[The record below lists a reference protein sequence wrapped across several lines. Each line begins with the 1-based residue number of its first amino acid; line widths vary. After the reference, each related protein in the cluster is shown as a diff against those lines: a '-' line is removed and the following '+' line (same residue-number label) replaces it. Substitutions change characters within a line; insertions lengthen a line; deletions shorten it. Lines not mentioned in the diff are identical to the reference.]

1 MQCHALDRLL
11 MPSSVAVIGA
21 SDSAGKVGFTVLR
34 NLIQGGFTGSVHPVN
49 TKHALVQGL
58 PAYGCVADIAAAPD
72 LAIICT
78 PAPTVPALVRE
89 CGEKGVAGV
98 LILTAGFRELGA
110 AGEQLEQQIRQEL
123 SRFPG
128 MRIVGPNCVGMI
140 CPWANLNASF
150 AIGMPKPGS
159 VAFLSQSGA
168 LCTAVLD
175 WAISEDIGFSHFVSL
190 GNQLDVGFADLL
202 DYLAE
207 DPRTTAAILYVESIT
222 DARHFLSAAS
232 AFASRKPIVAYKA
245 GRFAESAKAASSHT
259 GAMAGVDAVYQ
270 AAFNRAGIVRVFD
283 MEAMFECAELLTQH
297 PQSVGPRLAI
307 VTNAGGP
314 GVMATD
320 ALLAER
326 GQLASLSD
334 TTRRALNELLPASW
348 SRGNPVDVLG
358 DADEHRFAKA
368 VEVVLRDEN
377 VDTLLAL
384 LTPQAM
390 THPTQTAS
398 LLTQVVCP
406 PGKTIIA
413 SWMGGEQMRE
423 GKHLLRAAR
432 IPIFGTPEQ
441 AIGGLMHLVKY
452 TQAREIL
459 GEVLP
464 KQPTVAEPILSR
476 RMHWIADHHLAQQS
490 ILSQFDSKSLL
501 SEYEIP
507 VTPISVADSAERAA
521 AAAAEMGFP
530 VVLKIHSPQITHKT
544 EVAGVALNVPSAEDV
559 KRTYADLVTTAARL
573 RPDAQ
578 ILGVTVEPMISAVGS
593 VEVILGAKRDPVF
606 GSVIMVGY
614 GGIAAELFQD
624 RALEL
629 PPVSRNSALR
639 MLRSLRCWP
648 LLSGYRGRPP
658 ADVEQLAET
667 IVKFST
673 LIIEQPQIIEADIN
687 PLLVSAQSIMALDAR
702 FALQPQGVAASPPNA
717 HLAILP

>member
-1 MQCHALDRLL
+1 MQLHALDRLL

-21 SDSAGKVGFTVLR
+21 SDSPGKVGFTVLR
-34 NLIQGGFTGSVHPVN
+34 NLLQGGFAGSVHPVN

-58 PAYGCVADIAAAPD
+58 PAFGCVADITSAVD

-78 PAPTVPALVRE
+78 PAPTVPGLVRQ
-89 CGEKGVAGV
+89 CGEKGIAGV

-110 AGEQLEQQIRQEL
+110 TGEQLEKQIRQEQ
-123 SRFPG
+123 SRVPD
-128 MRIVGPNCVGMI
+128 MRIVGPNCVGII

-175 WAISEDIGFSHFVSL
+175 WALSEDIGFSHFVSI

-202 DYLAE
+202 EYLAE

-222 DARHFLSAAS
+222 DAPHFLSAAR

-245 GRFAESAKAASSHT
+245 GRFAESARAASSHT

-270 AAFNRAGIVRVFD
+270 AAFNRVGIVRVFD
-283 MEAMFECAELLTQH
+283 MESMFQCAELLTQH
-297 PQSVGPRLAI
+297 PQTVGPRLAI

-326 GQLASLSD
+326 GQLATLGESTL
-334 TTRRALNELLPASW
+334 RALNELLPASW
-348 SRGNPVDVLG
+348 SHGNPVDVLG
-358 DADEHRFAKA
+358 DADEQRFAKA
-368 VEVVLRDEN
+368 VDIVLRDEN

-390 THPTQTAS
+390 THPTQTAT
-398 LLTQVVCP
+398 LLTQVACP

-432 IPIFGTPEQ
+432 IPLFDTPEQ
-441 AIGGLMHLVKY
+441 AIRGLMHLVEY
-452 TQAREIL
+452 ARAREVL
-459 GEVLP
+459 GEV
-464 KQPTVAEPILSR
+464 QPGPPAIPEPILTKR
-476 RMHWIADHHLAQQS
+476 RNWFADHHLTQQTM
-490 ILSQFDSKSLL
+490 LSQFDSKRLL
-501 SEYEIP
+501 AEYDIP
-507 VTPISVADSAERAA
+507 VTAIAIADSAEIAA
-521 AAAAEMGFP
+521 AAASEMGFP

-544 EVAGVALNVPSAEDV
+544 EVGGVALNLQSAAEV
-559 KRTYADLVTTAARL
+559 KRTYADLVTRAKQL

-578 ILGVTVEPMISAVGS
+578 LLGVTVEPMISAVHS
-593 VEVILGAKRDPVF
+593 VELILGAKRDAVF

-629 PPVSRNSALR
+629 PPVTHGSALR

-648 LLSGYRGRPP
+648 LLSGYRGQPP
-658 ADVEQLAET
+658 ADAEQLAEI

-673 LIIEQPQIIEADIN
+673 LIIEQPQIVEADIN

-702 FALQPQGVAASPPNA
+702 FALQY
-717 HLAILP
+717 LKEK